1 MRFFSRTTAFYATA
15 LLSAAAIL
23 IGGAF
28 SQQGDT
34 QSITVFAAASLQ
46 EPLADIAGEY
56 SALNSVEVHLNLG
69 GSMSL
74 ANQIVRG
81 APADVFISAGLT
93 PTARLRTED
102 IVDPSN
108 VSVWLTNELLM
119 VTSSPNRFVYA
130 GIEVA
135 LGNTVA
141 IADPDLAP
149 AGNYAKECLD
159 NFGLWNQM
167 EYTVVR
173 SPNVR
178 AALASVETGA
188 ADLAFVYRTD
198 LLLSDT
204 VEEVFQCPQGSHSAI
219 EYLVSRIAKGQKAT
233 HAEGFIR
240 FLESQYAIETM
251 GRYGFIVI
259 DQKSRRD

>member
-1 MRFFSRTTAFYATA
+1 MRFFPRITPFYVIAF
-15 LLSAAAIL
+15 LSAVAIV
-23 IGGAF
+23 IGGAC
-28 SQQGDT
+28 SQQGNT

-46 EPLADIAGEY
+46 EPLTDIASEY
-56 SALNSVEVHLNLG
+56 GVLNSVEIHLNLG

-74 ANQIVRG
+74 ANQIARG
-81 APADVFISAGLT
+81 APADVFISAGSA
-93 PTARLRTED
+93 PTAKLRASD
-102 IVDPSN
+102 MVHPNN

-119 VTSSPNRFVYA
+119 VTSSPNRLVYE

-149 AGNYAKECLD
+149 AGKYAKECLE
-159 NFGLWNQM
+159 NFGLWTQM

-198 LLLSDT
+198 LLLSDA
-204 VEEVFQCPQGSHSAI
+204 VEEVFQCPEDSHSAI
-219 EYLVSRIAKGQKAT
+219 QYLVSRIARGQKTT
-233 HAEGFIR
+233 HADGFIR
-240 FLESQYAIETM
+240 FLGSQYAIETM

-259 DQKSRRD
+259 DQKK